1 MKNLNLLAI
10 LFLTLFSLTLSSCGK
25 DDDDDVSPNVSL
37 LTGGEWT
44 GSAIYVD
51 GEDLTDRIKEQQ
63 GFDWKAYTTTFDRD
77 GSYVET
83 YQGDVVVEGVWEYK
97 NNERVILFDKDTQD
111 EYEVVVSKLDEDE
124 FWYIQDGAELR
135 FRR

>member
-10 LFLTLFSLTLSSCGK
+10 FFLTLCTLSLSSCGK

-37 LTGGEWT
+37 LTGGEWK

-51 GEDLTDRIKEQQ
+51 GEDITDRIKEQQ
-63 GFDWKAYTTTFDRD
+63 SFDWRAYTTTFNRD
-77 GSYVET
+77 GSYEEA
-83 YQGDVVVEGVWEYK
+83 YQGDVVVEGMWEYK
-97 NNERVILFDKDTQD
+97 NSERVILFDKDTQD
-111 EYEVVVSKLDEDE
+111 EYEVVISKLDEDE